1 MAHSFSITLSD
12 EVSAILGKVEVAI
25 TSNGGSFQG
34 NEENGIFLGK
44 TPLGFIK
51 GEYCCT
57 AAKKI
62 EVTIVEKP
70 FFVPYS
76 VIELKIREYFT

>member
-12 EVSAILGKVEVAI
+12 EVSAVLGKVEAAI
-25 TSNGGSFQG
+25 TSNGGSFEG
-34 NEENGIFLGK
+34 NEKDGIFLGK

-51 GEYCCT
+51 GEYCFT
-57 AAKKI
+57 AAREI